1 MKQYRCLKTFY
12 IDILDDEGFPTEKKM
27 CVKKDSIWYEAP
39 SPILGGDIRLES
51 DNDASFL
58 EISEEYLK
66 CYFEYIDEVKE
77 NV

>member
-12 IDILDDEGFPTEKKM
+12 VDILDDEGFPTEKNM

-39 SPILGGDIRLES
+39 SPIFEGEIRLENDNS
-51 DNDASFL
+51 DFL

-66 CYFEYIDEVKE
+66 CYFEYVGEVE
-77 NV
+77 E

>member
-12 IDILDDEGFPTEKKM
+12 IDILDDEGFPTEKNM

-39 SPILGGDIRLES
+39 SPIFGGEIRLENVNS
-51 DNDASFL
+51 DFL

-66 CYFEYIDEVKE
+66 CYFEYVGVVEE
-77 NV
+77 